1 MNDELKRLRAAQ
13 AKAVMPLIGALLDA
27 WDGMETDEK
36 AAIEEASPDFAEA
49 MEAIVKA
56 MDAE

>member
-1 MNDELKRLRAAQ
+1 MSNELKRLRAAQ
-13 AKAVMPLIGALLDA
+13 AKAVMPLLGALLDA
-27 WDGMETDEK
+27 WDSMETDEK

-49 MEAIVKA
+49 MEAIVEA